1 MRDFSIEVH
10 VIPNGGSHSA
20 SMKNSEGKYHVY
32 IDESEIKKYGIEAVA
47 VTAHEI
53 GHALG
58 FEFDLPKHREMEYAH
73 FSFHPITEEENAR
86 LDHGREVEAWSVA
99 QAMFKA
105 EALGLGLH
113 HLQHQAE
120 IQFRQMQSKFA
131 SFLKTL

>member
-1 MRDFSIEVH
+1 MRDFTIEVH
-10 VIPNGGSHSA
+10 VVPNGGSHSA
-20 SMKNSEGKYHVY
+20 SMKSSEGKYHVY
-32 IDESEIKKYGIEAVA
+32 IDESEVEKYGIEAVA

-58 FEFDLPKHREMEYAH
+58 FEFDLPKHREMQYAK
-73 FSFHPITEEENAR
+73 FSFQPTTAEENAR

-99 QAMFKA
+99 HAMFKA

-120 IQFRQMQSKFA
+120 IQFQRTRNEFA